1 MQGCRIRACFAL
13 SVVVVGALPALCP
26 GDEYRISAGG
36 NLDWGPASGGFNVV
50 SATPVDQQTVL
61 ADSFGSAPAR
71 AFADF
76 GIVGAQ
82 HEGSFTAPALQTR
95 RFDPQVAA
103 SAQGF
108 VIFSGPGPSVN
119 ASMNVAI
126 NGTLTHPA
134 SAAMGPAFSGVR
146 ITATLHSRS
155 EFFDAQIFNGVP
167 SVNQNDMGL
176 TVTPAAPSISVSG
189 TGQTGIVNVP
199 TGVPVWVQFI
209 LNLSTIHLSNGFA
222 GSSMWDNDFASTVS
236 FGATAFNLPAG
247 YTANGFGVVDN
258 VFVIPEPSSAA
269 LLLLAA
275 PAIALMFRLSRQRRA
290 G

>member
-1 MQGCRIRACFAL
+1 MNGHRIRACFAL
-13 SVVVVGALPALCP
+13 SVVLVGALAALCP
-26 GDEYRISAGG
+26 GDEYRIFAGG
-36 NLDWGPASGGFNVV
+36 NLDWGPSSGGFNVV
-50 SATPVDQQTVL
+50 SATPVDQATVL

-76 GIVGAQ
+76 GIVGAG

-95 RFDPQVAA
+95 RFDPNVIA

-108 VIFSGPGPSVN
+108 VVFSGPGPSVN

-126 NGTLTHPA
+126 DGTLNHPP

-146 ITATLHSRS
+146 IEAYLQGVGN
-155 EFFDAQIFNGVP
+155 FFDAQVMNGVP

-189 TGQTGIVNVP
+189 TGQTSVVNVP
-199 TGVPVWVQFI
+199 TGSPVSVQFV
-209 LNLSTIHLSNGFA
+209 LRLSTVQLSNGFA

-236 FGATAFNLPAG
+236 FGTTAFNLPAG
-247 YTANGFGVVDN
+247 FTANGFGVVDN
-258 VFVIPEPSSAA
+258 AFVIPEPSAAA
-269 LLLLAA
+269 LLIVA
-275 PAIALMFRLSRQRRA
+275 AIALVSRPRRQRRA